1 MCDSDR
7 VEKGRVLLQLQVM
20 ESGWEGP
27 AGVLVLP
34 CHPAHAPPL
43 HPAPGPEPGIS
54 TIYGGQTAGRV
65 QAALQISRYLHT
77 AAGARLLLRRGGGGP
92 ATQFLAAAV
101 PGLIVEP
108 RAWTPAAGW
117 DHV

>member
-7 VEKGRVLLQLQVM
+7 VEEKGRVLLQLQVM

-43 HPAPGPEPGIS
+43 HPAPGPSPH
-54 TIYGGQTAGRV
+54 IYYLRGPDSGKGAGSSPD
-65 QAALQISRYLHT
+65 I
-77 AAGARLLLRRGGGGP
+77 
-92 ATQFLAAAV
+92 
-101 PGLIVEP
+101 
-108 RAWTPAAGW
+108 
-117 DHV
+117 